1 MNITI
6 DRTSLI
12 VIGGIIVIFLW
23 FLFILTIW
31 LVDEVESVK
40 KAREDLNINRQI
52 NGKLLKTLTTTLI
65 LITYPA
71 TLLCTLLYVVYLF

>member
-31 LVDEVESVK
+31 FESVK
-40 KAREDLNINRQI
+40 KAREYLNINRQI

-71 TLLCTLLYVVYLF
+71 TLLGTLLYVVYLF